1 MELYEEM
8 KDSITYG
15 DMPEKLPAFVTVWQK
30 QANRICQRRTEK
42 AVQNTGGGICF
53 ASARA
58 PPDSA
63 GSIAGYTGPE
73 PMNLSAGK
81 RRISAEEKAKRFV
94 DGRCLYCWGYNHRAA
109 ECVAKKK
116 TQMFKAA
123 GAEFTEE
130 GT

>member
-1 MELYEEM
+1 M
-8 KDSITYG
+8 
-15 DMPEKLPAFVTVWQK
+15 
-30 QANRICQRRTEK
+30 
-42 AVQNTGGGICF
+42 GGRICF

-58 PPDSA
+58 LPDSA

-73 PMNLSAGK
+73 PMNLNASK
-81 RRISAEEKAKRFV
+81 RRISAKEKAKRFV

-123 GAEFTEE
+123 
-130 GT
+130 